1 MNNNIQVGE
10 FYHFFDDGKTSPSR
24 HYICKCEKI
33 ISNEESEKIVI
44 STHFFNEDPNDTT
57 MNDITLKEAWLK
69 NKEVCDW
76 IFADETP
83 FFIAC
88 SCPKYDDNLLY
99 FAKTKSNGWFSMDIN
114 SWWQSGDLDVE
125 GKKFNRIIREWEE
138 ILERHPDDLLAKD
151 RIKAH
156 NEIVY

>member
-24 HYICKCEKI
+24 HYICKCEGI
-33 ISNEESEKIVI
+33 ITVEESKELLFESYYWSEENNTSV
-44 STHFFNEDPNDTT
+44 TLTLY
-57 MNDITLKEAWLK
+57 DIWTK
-69 NKEVCDW
+69 NKELCPWLYD
-76 IFADETP
+76 DDTP
-83 FFIAC
+83 YFIVC

-99 FAKTKSNGWFSMDIN
+99 FVKTKSDGWFSMDVK
-114 SWWQSGDLDVE
+114 SWWQSGELDIDSN
-125 GKKFNRIIREWEE
+125 KFNRIIQEWKE
-138 ILERHPDDLLAKD
+138 ILERHPDDLFARD